1 MEGINIE
8 LLVARVKE
16 KYPEAKARIIH
27 DNGKQFISKD
37 FKSLVSLLELY
48 ETAARVCHPQSN
60 GKLERFHST
69 LKTEHVRKTPYFSY
83 EDAKEKMAQW
93 IDFYNNGRL
102 HGALL
107 YLTPADYFEARKES
121 GLAERREK
129 LHTADIN
136 RKAYRLHQQ
145 QA

>member
-1 MEGINIE
+1 M
-8 LLVARVKE
+8 
-16 KYPEAKARIIH
+16 
-27 DNGKQFISKD
+27 
-37 FKSLVSLLELY
+37 LELY
-48 ETAARVCHPQSN
+48 ETAARVCHPLSN

-69 LKTEHVRKTPYFSY
+69 LKTEHVRQTAYFSY

-107 YLTPADYFEARKES
+107 YLTPADYFEGRKKS
-121 GLAERREK
+121 RLAERREK

-136 RKAYRLHQQ
+136 RKAYRLQQQ

>member
-1 MEGINIE
+1 
-8 LLVARVKE
+8 
-16 KYPEAKARIIH
+16 
-27 DNGKQFISKD
+27 
-37 FKSLVSLLELY
+37 
-48 ETAARVCHPQSN
+48 
-60 GKLERFHST
+60 
-69 LKTEHVRKTPYFSY
+69 
-83 EDAKEKMAQW
+83 MAQW

-145 QA
+145 HS